1 MKQLLSVFV
10 LAFLLISSAFAV
22 DSKAADVAKADAQK
36 ATKKVCLDV
45 KDKAG
50 KEVKNKDGSVKQ
62 NCKEVKTHKKHEGTK
77 IEDAKKK

>member
-1 MKQLLSVFV
+1 MKNLL
-10 LAFLLISSAFAV
+10 ALLLVAAFAGAAM
-22 DSKAADVAKADAQK
+22 AADEAP
-36 ATKKVCLDV
+36 ATRKVCLDV

-62 NCKEVKTHKKHEGTK
+62 NCKTVKAHKKHEGTK